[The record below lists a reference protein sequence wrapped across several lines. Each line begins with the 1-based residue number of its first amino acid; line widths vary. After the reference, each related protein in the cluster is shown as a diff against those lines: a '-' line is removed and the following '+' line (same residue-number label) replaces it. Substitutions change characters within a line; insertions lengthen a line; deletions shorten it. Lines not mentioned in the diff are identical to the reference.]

1 MAIQEPA
8 THQLALL
15 VEGDPEIDQALRKVL
30 EPRAWEIVLSAGTT
44 DALEQVKLRQ
54 FGLIENEKLD
64 ALLTSAFNT
73 SAEVVEATPR
83 EQEAKSANVT
93 PQSAPS
99 TQIQK

>member
-64 ALLTSAFNT
+64 ALLTSAFRPT
-73 SAEVVEATPR
+73 LETDAMAKPELGAKPVSGKPR
-83 EQEAKSANVT
+83 ET
-93 PQSAPS
+93 PSN
-99 TQIQK
+99 QIQS